1 MNRWIILGL
10 IATPGLLPFY
20 SRAPAGGNQL
30 PLVFE
35 DDFGKG
41 ADRWQPTDPAAW
53 KIVKT
58 NRGQYYSQFQ
68 LSKYKPPFRS
78 PLNIS
83 LVKDLQVTDFVLT
96 AKVLSTGKDGDH
108 RDMCLF
114 FGYQNPSH
122 FYYVHMAKKTDDR
135 ANQIFIVDGA
145 ERKKIST
152 KTSKGTPWDDRWH
165 YVKLVRKVGD
175 GTTEVYWDDMKT
187 PVMTAQDKTFTWG
200 QVGVGSFDD
209 SGHWDDVKLH
219 GLLHK
224 K

>member
-10 IATPGLLPFY
+10 IVTIALLAFT
-20 SRAPAGGNQL
+20 SRAPAGEKQL

-41 ADRWQPTDPAAW
+41 TDRWQPTDPAAW

-58 NRGQYYSQFQ
+58 TSGQYYSQFQ

-83 LVKDLQVTDFVLT
+83 LVKDLQVTDFALT

-122 FYYVHMAKKTDDR
+122 FYYVHMAKKTD
-135 ANQIFIVDGA
+135 
-145 ERKKIST
+145 EIS
-152 KTSKGTPWDDRWH
+152 
-165 YVKLVRKVGD
+165 LF
-175 GTTEVYWDDMKT
+175 E
-187 PVMTAQDKTFTWG
+187 
-200 QVGVGSFDD
+200 GVIR
-209 SGHWDDVKLH
+209 
-219 GLLHK
+219 
-224 K
+224 

>member
-1 MNRWIILGL
+1 MNRWIIVGL
-10 IATPGLLPFY
+10 IATLALLPLF
-20 SRAPAGGNQL
+20 SPAPAEEKQL
-30 PLVFE
+30 PLVFQ
-35 DDFGKG
+35 DDFEKG

-58 NRGQYYSQFQ
+58 NSGQYYSQFQ

-135 ANQIFIVDGA
+135 ANQVFIVDGA
-145 ERKKIST
+145 DRKKIST
-152 KTSKGTPWDDRWH
+152 KTSKGTPWDDKWH
-165 YVKLVRKVGD
+165 YVKLVRKVGA

-187 PVMTAQDKTFTWG
+187 PIMTAQDKTFTWG
-200 QVGVGSFDD
+200 QVGRPSRGAKSAWVRLTTPATGMM
-209 SGHWDDVKLH
+209 
-219 GLLHK
+219 
-224 K
+224 